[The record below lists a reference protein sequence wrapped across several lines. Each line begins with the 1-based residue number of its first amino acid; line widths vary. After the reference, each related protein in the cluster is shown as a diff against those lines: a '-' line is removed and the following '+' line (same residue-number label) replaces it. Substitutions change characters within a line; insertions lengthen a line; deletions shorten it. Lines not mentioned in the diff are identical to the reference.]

1 MILCSHHTSSAGDF
15 FMRRSL
21 IPAVAAATL
30 LVTSLTGAYAQQPMQ
45 RVQVGVL
52 ECRGGAS
59 VGFIVGSVT
68 NLGCVL
74 RADGM
79 PEDRYVATI
88 RKVGVDLG
96 ITQESA
102 LAWGVFA
109 PSARLGPGDL
119 SGNYAGAQGSASIGV
134 GVGGNVLVGGSEN
147 SIALQPLSV
156 QGQVGLSVAAGLASL
171 ELRPGR

>member
-1 MILCSHHTSSAGDF
+1 
-15 FMRRSL
+15 MRRSFIL
-21 IPAVAAATL
+21 AGLAAVS
-30 LVTSLTGAYAQQPMQ
+30 LVASVASSGAQQQ
-45 RVQVGVL
+45 RMVRVGVL

-68 NLGCVL
+68 HLGCVL
-74 RADGM
+74 RAEGM

-88 RKVGVDLG
+88 RKVGLDLG

-109 PSARLGPGDL
+109 PVARLGPGDL
-119 SGNYAGAQGSASIGV
+119 SGDYVGAQGSATFGV
-134 GVGGNVLVGGSEN
+134 GVGGNVLVGGSAN

-156 QGQVGLSVAAGLASL
+156 QGQVGISVAAGLESL

>member
-1 MILCSHHTSSAGDF
+1 
-15 FMRRSL
+15 MRRSL
-21 IPAVAAATL
+21 ILAGLTVATL
-30 LVTSLTGAYAQQPMQ
+30 VASIAGASAQQPMP

-74 RADGM
+74 RIDGL
-79 PEDRYVATI
+79 PEDRYIATI

-102 LAWGVFA
+102 LAWGVYA
-109 PSARLGPGDL
+109 PVARLGPGDL
-119 SGNYAGAQGSASIGV
+119 AGTYAGAQGSASVGV
-134 GVGGNVLVGGSEN
+134 GVGGNVLIGGSDN

-156 QGQVGLSVAAGLASL
+156 QGQVGLNVAAGLESL

>member
-1 MILCSHHTSSAGDF
+1 
-15 FMRRSL
+15 MRRSL
-21 IPAVAAATL
+21 ILAGAVAMWAA
-30 LVTSLTGAYAQQPMQ
+30 SFAAASAQD
-45 RVQVGVL
+45 RVRVGVL

-59 VGFIVGSVT
+59 IGFIVGSVT

-96 ITQESA
+96 ITAETA
-102 LAWGVFA
+102 LAWAVYA
-109 PSARLGPGDL
+109 PVAQLGPGDL
-119 SGNYAGAQGSASIGV
+119 AGDYAGAQGSASIGV
-134 GVGGNVLVGGSEN
+134 GLGGNVLVGGSAN

-156 QGQVGLSVAAGLASL
+156 QGQVGLNVAAGLESL

>member
-1 MILCSHHTSSAGDF
+1 
-15 FMRRSL
+15 
-21 IPAVAAATL
+21 
-30 LVTSLTGAYAQQPMQ
+30 
-45 RVQVGVL
+45 
-52 ECRGGAS
+52 
-59 VGFIVGSVT
+59 VT

-102 LAWGVFA
+102 LAWGVYA
-109 PSARLGPGDL
+109 PVSRLGPGDL

-134 GVGGNVLVGGSEN
+134 GLGGNVLIGGSEN

-156 QGQVGLSVAAGLASL
+156 QGQVGLSVAAGLESL